1 MENMKK
7 IVLIILNLKLMTN
20 TVKAQDACPEIVC
33 DAELL
38 PPFTCTYTGAIKP
51 NVDEQGKPFL
61 RGPGGGEGIEILV
74 GCRNLDGTPS
84 DGVPE
89 NLVIPDEY
97 RGNFSISQQTKQAP
111 KQIITL
117 TNTYDIVTSMEISF
131 TMQACSPNTPSNCK
145 DIIVKIDYSFN
156 NHGPE
161 FNDRFGEG
169 TIADA
174 EACDG
179 DSNAEECKIIM
190 DNNFQASDG
199 DGDLIKYR
207 ILPITDYSQN
217 FAIANPNDLS
227 SLYYLGN
234 GIVEGVS
241 VNLLLE
247 ASDVRTLDSISS
259 VGVIKIIVE
268 TTATTAPPTTS
279 STTTPSGDTMGEN
292 EELYFILMIV
302 FAVLFGLTLLLI
314 LLTPIII
321 KLCRKDNVFSMTGLL
336 SKKAHLKN
344 SGVVTTEASYTSF
357 SEMNYDT
364 AAGDTHSNTSS
375 TSSPDL
381 ELKSR

>member
-1 MENMKK
+1 MYCL
-7 IVLIILNLKLMTN
+7 IVGY
-20 TVKAQDACPEIVC
+20 QQCC
-33 DAELL
+33 
-38 PPFTCTYTGAIKP
+38 IK
-51 NVDEQGKPFL
+51 DEQGKPFL

-131 TMQACSPNTPSNCK
+131 TMQVSHTIFNSIYSMIFWLSQACSPNTPSNCK

-247 ASDVRTLDSISS
+247 V
-259 VGVIKIIVE
+259 KQ
-268 TTATTAPPTTS
+268 
-279 STTTPSGDTMGEN
+279 N
-292 EELYFILMIV
+292 
-302 FAVLFGLTLLLI
+302 
-314 LLTPIII
+314 
-321 KLCRKDNVFSMTGLL
+321 
-336 SKKAHLKN
+336 
-344 SGVVTTEASYTSF
+344 
-357 SEMNYDT
+357 
-364 AAGDTHSNTSS
+364 
-375 TSSPDL
+375 
-381 ELKSR
+381 